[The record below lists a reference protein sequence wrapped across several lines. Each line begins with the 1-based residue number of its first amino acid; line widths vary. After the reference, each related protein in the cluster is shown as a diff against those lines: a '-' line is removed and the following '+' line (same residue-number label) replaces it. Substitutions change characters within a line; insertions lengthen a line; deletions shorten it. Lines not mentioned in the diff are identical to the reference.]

1 LVELAPEGE
10 TVGLLRAPGKASGV
24 SLSRVS
30 LGVLAG
36 LLLVTPVCAQQ
47 MAASTADL
55 DALSIEQLAEVE
67 ITSVSRRPEL
77 LAKAPAA
84 VYMISGEDIRRSGA
98 VNLPEALRLAPNLE
112 VARINGFSYTISA
125 RGFNSPESSNKLL
138 VLVDG
143 RSVYS
148 PLASSVFWENVD
160 VPLADVAR
168 IEVVSGPGGALYG
181 ANAVNGVINV
191 VTKASGETQG
201 LAVDATAGTTDNKFM
216 ARYGFTPW
224 AGTTLRL
231 YGQVS
236 RANNTV
242 SLSALAPYRD
252 AWARN
257 QGGFRLDHEYGRD
270 TFTLQ
275 GDIYANSTPAMEIE
289 KGRGFNVTG
298 RWTRAFQS
306 GDTLE
311 LQIYR
316 DEANRILPGLAQEQL
331 YASAI
336 QIQHNTSLGWN
347 DVFTWG
353 AEVRSSKESFYSQNV
368 FTFADPTSYVNVQ
381 NLFAQNSFKL
391 LDDLRLTAGLKVENS
406 SFSNLDFL
414 PDLRLAW
421 DVADKH
427 LLWTSISRAVR
438 TPSKIDRELMAP
450 GILLPAP
457 RFRPEKLTAFEVGY
471 RGEPMDRLSLSASFY
486 YNQYDDIRTTFAD
499 PVTIIPVQ
507 LRNGI
512 TGDAYGVE
520 AWGKYGMTDWWR
532 LNFGF
537 SWVQRLQ
544 GLKPGRNDFS
554 NGQALGQD
562 PSHQVQLRSE
572 MNPFE
577 DWEFDAGLRVIGHV
591 KMRNPAT
598 GATRVVLGS
607 YMEGDARIGWRGGR
621 HGDAAGRD
629 RAGGTALCPL
639 WRSDPAGDH
648 GRAGHRGA
656 ELFAECVAAP
666 RPAAIGRQFPPAGR
680 DGGAA
685 KDRGSLA
692 PEPQDG
698 SGGPAFRRHRP

>member
-1 LVELAPEGE
+1 MVELAPEGE

-499 PVTIIPVQ
+499 PVTIVPVQ

-591 KMRNPAT
+591 NMRNPAT

-607 YMEGDARIGWRGGR
+607 YMEGDARIGWR
-621 HGDAAGRD
+621 
-629 RAGGTALCPL
+629 
-639 WRSDPAGDH
+639 
-648 GRAGHRGA
+648 
-656 ELFAECVAAP
+656 V
-666 RPAAIGRQFPPAGR
+666 
-680 DGGAA
+680 
-685 KDRGSLA
+685 
-692 PEPQDG
+692 QDG
-698 SGGPAFRRHRP
+698 TTLSLIGQNLFHQNHQEVNDPSAYPAHYIPRSIMLNLRQSL

>member
-1 LVELAPEGE
+1 VPF
-10 TVGLLRAPGKASGV
+10 
-24 SLSRVS
+24 SRVS
-30 LGVLAG
+30 WGLMAS
-36 LLLVTPVCAQQ
+36 LLLVAPGHAQQ
-47 MAASTADL
+47 LAANPDL
-55 DALSIEQLAEVE
+55 NALSIEQLAQVE

-98 VNLPEALRLAPNLE
+98 VNLPEALRQAPNLE
-112 VARINGFSYTISA
+112 VARINGFSYTITA

-191 VTKASGETQG
+191 VTKPSAETQG
-201 LAVDATAGTTDNKFM
+201 LMVDATAGTTDNKFM
-216 ARYGFTPW
+216 ARYGFTPQS
-224 AGTTLRL
+224 GTTVRL

-236 RANNTV
+236 HANNTV
-242 SLSALAPYRD
+242 PLSALVPYRD

-257 QGGFRLDHEYGRD
+257 QGGFRIDHEYASD
-270 TFTLQ
+270 SFTLQ

-298 RWTRAFQS
+298 RWKRTLQS

-316 DEANRILPGLAQEQL
+316 DEANRILPGLAREQL
-331 YASAI
+331 YTSAI
-336 QIQHNTSLGWN
+336 QVQHNTSLGWN

-353 AEVRSSKESFYSQNV
+353 AEVRSSKESFYSLNV
-368 FTFADPTSYVNVQ
+368 FSFDNPTSYVNVQ
-381 NLFAQNSFKL
+381 NLFAQNSFKI
-391 LDDLRLTAGLKVENS
+391 LDDVRLTAGLKVENS

-427 LLWTSISRAVR
+427 MLWTSVSRAVR

-450 GILLPAP
+450 GILLASP

-471 RGEPMDRLSLSASFY
+471 RGEPLDKLSLSLSLY

-499 PVTIIPVQ
+499 PVTILPVQ

-520 AWGKYGMTDWWR
+520 AWGKYGLTDWWR
-532 LNFGF
+532 VNFGF
-537 SWVQRLQ
+537 SWVQKLQ
-544 GLKPGRNDFS
+544 RLKPGRNDLS
-554 NGQALGQD
+554 NGQGLGQD
-562 PSHQVQLRSE
+562 PSHQFQLRSE

-598 GATRVVLGS
+598 GAMRVVLGS
-607 YMEGDARIGWRGGR
+607 YTEGDARIGW
-621 HGDAAGRD
+621 HVTP
-629 RAGGTALCPL
+629 GTTLSLIGQNLFHQNHREVNDPSAYPAHYIP
-639 WRSDPAGDH
+639 RSFM
-648 GRAGHRGA
+648 
-656 ELFAECVAAP
+656 LNL
-666 RPAAIGRQFPPAGR
+666 RQ
-680 DGGAA
+680 
-685 KDRGSLA
+685 SL
-692 PEPQDG
+692 
-698 SGGPAFRRHRP
+698 